1 MLDHNDNPST
11 IMGDKTN
18 PESNTVNYWY
28 YNNIETIIYYNNI
41 KEARKGFMNE
51 VFLDDPDIKDLYLFR
66 KFKMNNKE
74 ELIKYGYKS
83 NGNI

>member
-1 MLDHNDNPST
+1 MIYYLKKVD
-11 IMGDKTN
+11 
-18 PESNTVNYWY
+18 
-28 YNNIETIIYYNNI
+28 YNNIEIIIYYNNI

-51 VFLDDPDIKDLYLFR
+51 VILDDPDIKDLYLFR
-66 KFKMNNKE
+66 KSKMNNKE

>member
-1 MLDHNDNPST
+1 MIYYLKKID
-11 IMGDKTN
+11 
-18 PESNTVNYWY
+18 

-51 VFLDDPDIKDLYLFR
+51 VILDDPDIKDLYLYR
-66 KFKMNNKE
+66 KSKMNNKE

-83 NGNI
+83 NGDI

>member
-1 MLDHNDNPST
+1 MDSKILGVDMIYYLKKID
-11 IMGDKTN
+11 
-18 PESNTVNYWY
+18 

-51 VFLDDPDIKDLYLFR
+51 VILDDPDIKDLYLFR
-66 KFKMNNKE
+66 KSKMNNKE

-83 NGNI
+83 NENI

>member
-1 MLDHNDNPST
+1 MIYYLKKVDY
-11 IMGDKTN
+11 
-18 PESNTVNYWY
+18 SNT
-28 YNNIETIIYYNNI
+28 ETYIYYKNI

-51 VFLDDPDIKDLYLFR
+51 VILDDPDIKDLYLFR
-66 KFKMNNKE
+66 KSKMNNRE

>member
-1 MLDHNDNPST
+1 MNEK
-11 IMGDKTN
+11 I
-18 PESNTVNYWY
+18 NY
-28 YNNIETIIYYNNI
+28 NKIETIIYYNNI

-51 VFLDDPDIKDLYLFR
+51 IILDDPDIKDLYLFR
-66 KFKMNNKE
+66 KSKMNNKE

>member
-1 MLDHNDNPST
+1 MIYYLKKID
-11 IMGDKTN
+11 
-18 PESNTVNYWY
+18 

-51 VFLDDPDIKDLYLFR
+51 VILDDPDIKDLYLFR
-66 KFKMNNKE
+66 KSKMNNKE

-83 NGNI
+83 NENI

>member
-1 MLDHNDNPST
+1 MIYYLRKVD
-11 IMGDKTN
+11 
-18 PESNTVNYWY
+18 
-28 YNNIETIIYYNNI
+28 YNNIEIIIYYNNI

-51 VFLDDPDIKDLYLFR
+51 VILDDPDIKDLYLFR
-66 KFKMNNKE
+66 KSKMNNKE